1 MSFNYYTILNN
12 SWKKTENIR
21 GGVLFIIEWFIKKFW
36 KKKFENFSREGYVR
50 EIIIGRKRIFYIQYY
65 LLPLLVYQ

>member
-1 MSFNYYTILNN
+1 MSFSYYTILNN

-21 GGVLFIIEWFIKKFW
+21 GVLFIIEWFIKKFW

-50 EIIIGRKRIFYIQYY
+50 VIIIGRKRIFYIQYY